1 MINVKKRQRKRK
13 TTTLR
18 TGSLFPVYNE
28 ALAFDVADANLEDIR
43 LQVFVKQE
51 LESSPDQ
58 VVGRVVLGTNAE
70 GLELQHWKEAMTSKK
85 PIAQWHSLREYHP
98 ADQAITGVVSPTHK
112 SVISKK
118 NLPGSSLHHQRMRDE
133 NFSLKKIYTSLL
145 YFLGMSLMCPS
156 LSVSQ
161 ATAKCKDEDVDD
173 YGTVTR
179 TLVPRSQCCSYSAD
193 A

>member
-1 MINVKKRQRKRK
+1 MKALLSLVSSGVPVSRCILCYSKKKALTLALHSVKVFSLFSFSAIYAEVVMINVKKRQRKRK

-118 NLPGSSLHHQRMRDE
+118 KLARFFSTSSEDE
-133 NFSLKKIYTSLL
+133 
-145 YFLGMSLMCPS
+145 G
-156 LSVSQ
+156 
-161 ATAKCKDEDVDD
+161 
-173 YGTVTR
+173 
-179 TLVPRSQCCSYSAD
+179 
-193 A
+193 

>member
-1 MINVKKRQRKRK
+1 MFMPLTRRLTIVVFKAQHLKPAKEGFPAIYVEVVMINIKKRQRKRK

-28 ALAFDVADANLEDIR
+28 ALAFDVADANLEDVR

-51 LESSPDQ
+51 MESSPDQ

-98 ADQAITGVVSPTHK
+98 ADQTITGVVSPTHK

-118 NLPGSSLHHQRMRDE
+118 KLARFFSTSSEDE
-133 NFSLKKIYTSLL
+133 
-145 YFLGMSLMCPS
+145 G
-156 LSVSQ
+156 
-161 ATAKCKDEDVDD
+161 
-173 YGTVTR
+173 
-179 TLVPRSQCCSYSAD
+179 
-193 A
+193 

>member
-1 MINVKKRQRKRK
+1 MYRSNTHLASVTFKHSLCKLICPLLISAIYVEVVMINIKKRQRKRK

-51 LESSPDQ
+51 MESSPDQ

-98 ADQAITGVVSPTHK
+98 ADQTITGVVSPTHK

-118 NLPGSSLHHQRMRDE
+118 KLARFFSTSSEDE
-133 NFSLKKIYTSLL
+133 
-145 YFLGMSLMCPS
+145 G
-156 LSVSQ
+156 
-161 ATAKCKDEDVDD
+161 
-173 YGTVTR
+173 
-179 TLVPRSQCCSYSAD
+179 
-193 A
+193 

>member
-1 MINVKKRQRKRK
+1 MFLVESLSQDVFCVIAKKKALTLALHSVKVFFPFSFSAIYAEVVMINVKKRQRKRK

-98 ADQAITGVVSPTHK
+98 ADQAISGVVSPTHK

-118 NLPGSSLHHQRMRDE
+118 KLARFFSTSSEDE
-133 NFSLKKIYTSLL
+133 
-145 YFLGMSLMCPS
+145 G
-156 LSVSQ
+156 
-161 ATAKCKDEDVDD
+161 
-173 YGTVTR
+173 
-179 TLVPRSQCCSYSAD
+179 
-193 A
+193 